1 MTISIEC
8 VQCEADFEYEVA
20 ELLKDPALLV
30 CPNCGAK
37 ADPEV
42 VEMAMSAVDE
52 LITHLRR
59 LRRKFRFSIV
69 MESDKL
75 SSTNTNE
82 DSYAE
87 EGEIR
92 ETSGAKNPKK
102 KLMRRRSAAQR
113 SLISP

>member
-20 ELLKDPALLV
+20 ELLKNPALLV

-59 LRRKFRFSIV
+59 LRRKFRFSII
-69 MESDKL
+69 MESDEL
-75 SSTNTNE
+75 TSS
-82 DSYAE
+82 DSDEEMYAE
-87 EGEIR
+87 EEDNR
-92 ETSGAKNPKK
+92 ENLWSEEPEEEDEEE
-102 KLMRRRSAAQR
+102 
-113 SLISP
+113 